1 MHKHKSLGLALLIL
15 FSFQSAQALTE
26 QAAWAAGTAVS
37 AAATLATNFISSDI
51 YKKTAIFALSELIMV
66 KLFLSYTPQNR
77 YNWAVK
83 NLDLA
88 RLDPLF
94 MAIMKQ
100 ESLPLLLQEAGCE
113 SFELPLV
120 NAFLRLQQYDKQLSY
135 MQEELKKALSDL
147 DFSSELIPQISHLMN
162 TIKPHLARIRIS
174 EAFIKNQPH
183 WLDQWRLYQE
193 RLLQKERLDHYDRLQ
208 THIVWNVRNY

>member
-77 YNWAVK
+77 YN
-83 NLDLA
+83 
-88 RLDPLF
+88 
-94 MAIMKQ
+94 
-100 ESLPLLLQEAGCE
+100 
-113 SFELPLV
+113 
-120 NAFLRLQQYDKQLSY
+120 
-135 MQEELKKALSDL
+135 
-147 DFSSELIPQISHLMN
+147 
-162 TIKPHLARIRIS
+162 
-174 EAFIKNQPH
+174 
-183 WLDQWRLYQE
+183 
-193 RLLQKERLDHYDRLQ
+193 
-208 THIVWNVRNY
+208 